1 MPVQAVKIINSRSVT
16 GRATSVQNNYTT
28 DLFQHHPLKIN
39 ERQEMDGVEL
49 LSNIKNDKVKA
60 VFFDPQYRGILDKQ
74 NYGNEGIGRSKR
86 RCELI
91 QMTEETIQNFIIE
104 IARVLAPSGY
114 LFLWIDK
121 FHLCEG
127 VSHWFTNTSI
137 STVDMMVWEKPSI
150 GMGYRTRNKCEF
162 MLILQKKPIKAKST
176 WIVHNIPNV
185 WEEKVDTK
193 NHPHAKPIKLQKAL
207 LGAVTRENDIVVDPA
222 MGGGSV
228 MNACININRIFVGCD
243 VENSGANING

>member
-1 MPVQAVKIINSRSVT
+1 M
-16 GRATSVQNNYTT
+16 SVQVLEVINFNKTIKRSQKLQDKHII
-28 DLFQHHPLKIN
+28 DLFQYHDLKIN
-39 ERQEMDGVEL
+39 ERQKMDGAEL
-49 LSNIKNDKVKA
+49 LSNIKSDKVKA
-60 VFFDPQYRGILDKQ
+60 IFFDPQYRGVLDKQ

-91 QMTEETIQNFIIE
+91 QMTDETIQKFIVE
-104 IARVLAPSGY
+104 IARILAPSGY

-127 VSHWFTNTSI
+127 VGHWFTNTKI

-162 MLILQKKPIKAKST
+162 MLILQKKPVKAKST

-185 WEEKVDTK
+185 WKEKVNTK
-193 NHPHAKPIKLQKAL
+193 DHPHAKPIELQKAL
-207 LGAVTRENDIVVDPA
+207 LSAVTKENDIVIDPA
-222 MGGGSV
+222 MGSGSV
-228 MNACININRIFVGCD
+228 MDACINMKRVFIGCD
-243 VENSGANING
+243 ING